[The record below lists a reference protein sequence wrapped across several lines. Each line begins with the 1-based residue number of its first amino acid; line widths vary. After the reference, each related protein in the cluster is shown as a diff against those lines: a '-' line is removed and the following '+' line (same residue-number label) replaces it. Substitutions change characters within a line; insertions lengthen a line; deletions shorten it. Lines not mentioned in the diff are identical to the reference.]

1 MNALEQINAR
11 IVAFFDPSRIAD
23 AVLQRLPDL
32 VVALTILVMFWGAH
46 KLLARAMQLVLKRA
60 HVDRTLS
67 SFVQTV
73 TRYVLWAVA
82 MVTALDQVG
91 VNTASLLTSLGV
103 IGLSVGFAAR
113 DSLSN
118 VISGLFIFWD
128 RPFVLGDFVEIEGRY
143 GRVEMITMRSTR
155 LVTVDGKM
163 IAIPN
168 SVAINAP
175 VVSYTNFPGLRLD
188 VDVTVAPHEDL
199 GRVRKLL
206 LALVVDQP
214 GFKATP
220 PPSVVVTALND
231 YNIGISLSAWIEDE
245 REHVG
250 RRFELRERVFET
262 LRSAG
267 VDMPTETLRVELQG
281 QP

>member
-1 MNALEQINAR
+1 MD
-11 IVAFFDPSRIAD
+11 VA
-23 AVLQRLPDL
+23 
-32 VVALTILVMFWGAH
+32 
-46 KLLARAMQLVLKRA
+46 
-60 HVDRTLS
+60 
-67 SFVQTV
+67 
-73 TRYVLWAVA
+73 
-82 MVTALDQVG
+82 
-91 VNTASLLTSLGV
+91 
-103 IGLSVGFAAR
+103 
-113 DSLSN
+113 N
-118 VISGLFIFWD
+118 VES
-128 RPFVLGDFVEIEGRY
+128 IE
-143 GRVEMITMRSTR
+143 
-155 LVTVDGKM
+155 
-163 IAIPN
+163 
-168 SVAINAP
+168 
-175 VVSYTNFPGLRLD
+175 
-188 VDVTVAPHEDL
+188 L